1 MNMWQSEMKIL
12 KSKYH
17 KQGYI
22 VMNQKKYKIE
32 ILPVNEIWPSVPKA
46 VKHRGKPFY
55 KELTVDIKANGLHF
69 PLMVVTATRK
79 QINEQK
85 KIWGAKLCDLPFD
98 IKETKKEKL
107 GHIEHYVA
115 WGGSQR
121 VRVAEE
127 LGYTHI
133 DCAMMPSFQRA
144 HKLQKVM
151 RVPYVARWY

>member
-69 PLMVVTATRK
+69 PLLVVNAQRSEVVHQK
-79 QINEQK
+79 NIWGKK
-85 KIWGAKLCDLPFD
+85 KIL
-98 IKETKKEKL
+98 EKL
-107 GHIEHYVA
+107 KQFQLKQNLMV
-115 WGGSQR
+115 QL
-121 VRVAEE
+121 E
-127 LGYTHI
+127 LGI
-133 DCAMMPSFQRA
+133 
-144 HKLQKVM
+144 LL
-151 RVPYVARWY
+151 VALR

>member
-1 MNMWQSEMKIL
+1 
-12 KSKYH
+12 
-17 KQGYI
+17 
-22 VMNQKKYKIE
+22 
-32 ILPVNEIWPSVPKA
+32 
-46 VKHRGKPFY
+46 
-55 KELTVDIKANGLHF
+55 
-69 PLMVVTATRK
+69 MVVTATRK

-151 RVPYVARWY
+151 RVPYRARWY

>member
-1 MNMWQSEMKIL
+1 MKIL

-55 KELTVDIKANGLHF
+55 KELTVDIKANGLLF
-69 PLMVVTATRK
+69 PIMVVTATRK

-85 KIWGAKLCDLPFD
+85 KNMGCKTL
-98 IKETKKEKL
+98 
-107 GHIEHYVA
+107 
-115 WGGSQR
+115 
-121 VRVAEE
+121 
-127 LGYTHI
+127 
-133 DCAMMPSFQRA
+133 
-144 HKLQKVM
+144 
-151 RVPYVARWY
+151 